1 MNDIQP
7 STFRDGGCRQQ
18 LDLWIGSAGARRLLL
33 LVLMRRAEPPRYLC
47 TEYPSRIAA
56 APLAHLHAPPAMDQA
71 NGLTV
76 LYFGLTVRPD
86 TTPSSLVEPL
96 HRRRRP
102 VSAPSPALGPSSFY
116 GRQIESALDSG
127 DLRGQVASSPSRC
140 RSRTGSQLGF
150 DSTSSGQGQ
159 QRVTK
164 LSCFGRN
171 MLAATLWSVV
181 SCRGRDAA
189 CVHSTQYVR
198 TLLGGHAH
206 CNMQVASQ
214 QPPKPPKCCP
224 FSRLILGAR
233 GEAPWACACAPYPL
247 LPHPPP
253 SPGRLAPKPYHS
265 PVCLLGRRTAWTRG
279 GDHFHTLIL
288 TPAAFFTRPFC
299 SAATLPLGRYSGFF
313 CDLQISRAF
322 PLSLVGRSIRQTSRR
337 LASSSSPVVN
347 LAPRTQSQLD
357 AGRTSPRLFLLHGA
371 TSPPPP
377 LLVSAQ
383 QPSGL
388 HNLPDTNQLLISLR
402 PTQILSL
409 INAVPKGAPN
419 APRPRERECPWPC
432 SIFSRR
438 RSPRTSTCLESCLH
452 PSCTLPSPSGTRP
465 GRLIVSGSSDT
476 TTPLAGVVSRQA
488 RTPAPISCVGA
499 F

>member
-71 NGLTV
+71 NGLMV

-96 HRRRRP
+96 HRRRRS

-206 CNMQVASQ
+206 CNLQVASQ

-279 GDHFHTLIL
+279 ADHFHTLIL
-288 TPAAFFTRPFC
+288 TPCFFHTTFLLRC
-299 SAATLPLGRYSGFF
+299 DSAPWAVLWILLRLANIEGIP
-313 CDLQISRAF
+313 AF
-322 PLSLVGRSIRQTSRR
+322 PRRPVHPSNISAPRFLVVARRQPRASHPVATRRRTDIASLVPLTRR
-337 LASSSSPVVN
+337 
-347 LAPRTQSQLD
+347 
-357 AGRTSPRLFLLHGA
+357 HI
-371 TSPPPP
+371 PPPP
-377 LLVSAQ
+377 FWS
-383 QPSGL
+383 
-388 HNLPDTNQLLISLR
+388 QLNNPRVFTTYLI
-402 PTQILSL
+402 PTS
-409 INAVPKGAPN
+409 
-419 APRPRERECPWPC
+419 C
-432 SIFSRR
+432 S
-438 RSPRTSTCLESCLH
+438 
-452 PSCTLPSPSGTRP
+452 SPSGRP
-465 GRLIVSGSSDT
+465 RS
-476 TTPLAGVVSRQA
+476 
-488 RTPAPISCVGA
+488 
-499 F
+499 

>member
-1 MNDIQP
+1 MAPCRRWWLRRRSVGGHRRRWGHGAMNDIQP

-71 NGLTV
+71 NGLAV

-102 VSAPSPALGPSSFY
+102 VPAPSPALGPSSFY

-127 DLRGQVASSPSRC
+127 DLRGQVASSPSPLP
-140 RSRTGSQLGF
+140 SRTGSQLGF

-164 LSCFGRN
+164 LSCSGRN

-206 CNMQVASQ
+206 CNLQVASQ
-214 QPPKPPKCCP
+214 QPPKLPKCCP
-224 FSRLILGAR
+224 FR
-233 GEAPWACACAPYPL
+233 GLFWE
-247 LPHPPP
+247 
-253 SPGRLAPKPYHS
+253 PGVKHRGLAP
-265 PVCLLGRRTAWTRG
+265 VLRT
-279 GDHFHTLIL
+279 
-288 TPAAFFTRPFC
+288 P
-299 SAATLPLGRYSGFF
+299 
-313 CDLQISRAF
+313 
-322 PLSLVGRSIRQTSRR
+322 
-337 LASSSSPVVN
+337 SSP
-347 LAPRTQSQLD
+347 T
-357 AGRTSPRLFLLHGA
+357 H
-371 TSPPPP
+371 P
-377 LLVSAQ
+377 L
-383 QPSGL
+383 
-388 HNLPDTNQLLISLR
+388 
-402 PTQILSL
+402 
-409 INAVPKGAPN
+409 
-419 APRPRERECPWPC
+419 PWPSC
-432 SIFSRR
+432 S
-438 RSPRTSTCLESCLH
+438 
-452 PSCTLPSPSGTRP
+452 
-465 GRLIVSGSSDT
+465 
-476 TTPLAGVVSRQA
+476 QA
-488 RTPAPISCVGA
+488 LS
-499 F
+499 

>member
-140 RSRTGSQLGF
+140 WSRTGSQLGF

-206 CNMQVASQ
+206 CNLQVASQ
-214 QPPKPPKCCP
+214 QPPEPPKCCP
-224 FSRLILGAR
+224 FSRLILGATV
-233 GEAPWACACAPYPL
+233 GL
-247 LPHPPP
+247 
-253 SPGRLAPKPYHS
+253 
-265 PVCLLGRRTAWTRG
+265 CL
-279 GDHFHTLIL
+279 
-288 TPAAFFTRPFC
+288 C
-299 SAATLPLGRYSGFF
+299 S
-313 CDLQISRAF
+313 
-322 PLSLVGRSIRQTSRR
+322 V
-337 LASSSSPVVN
+337 
-347 LAPRTQSQLD
+347 
-357 AGRTSPRLFLLHGA
+357 
-371 TSPPPP
+371 PPPP
-377 LLVSAQ
+377 
-383 QPSGL
+383 P
-388 HNLPDTNQLLISLR
+388 
-402 PTQILSL
+402 PTPL
-409 INAVPKGAPN
+409 
-419 APRPRERECPWPC
+419 PWPSC
-432 SIFSRR
+432 S
-438 RSPRTSTCLESCLH
+438 
-452 PSCTLPSPSGTRP
+452 
-465 GRLIVSGSSDT
+465 
-476 TTPLAGVVSRQA
+476 QA
-488 RTPAPISCVGA
+488 LS
-499 F
+499 